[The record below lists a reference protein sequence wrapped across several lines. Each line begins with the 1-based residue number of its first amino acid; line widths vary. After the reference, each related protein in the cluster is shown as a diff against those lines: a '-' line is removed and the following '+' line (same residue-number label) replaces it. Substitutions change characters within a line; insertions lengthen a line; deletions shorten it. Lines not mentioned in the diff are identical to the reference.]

1 MGTRLGMRIWP
12 LVNANLDIE
21 SRSDRDASFSIGD
34 VVAATGVGEATL
46 RAWERRFGFP
56 APRREP
62 SGHRRYSAEEVERIR
77 SVVRER
83 GRGLSLPAAIERVT
97 AEPAG
102 SPSLF
107 APLRE
112 RRPDL
117 LPISIRKP
125 RMLHLTRA
133 VEEESAARA
142 ERALMIGAFQRPEF
156 YRASEQRWR
165 RLARGAELTFVLAG
179 FDQPRS
185 PRGGPV
191 EVPIRTSE
199 PVADE
204 WAVICLAP
212 GYSVCLIGWE
222 TVGATGLADDERAFD
237 TLLSV
242 EPTVVREVA
251 GAAVAIAAAGEP
263 EIGARARAYLDRIP
277 DSSRRSQLRLAG
289 AITARAFARMS

>member
-1 MGTRLGMRIWP
+1 M
-12 LVNANLDIE
+12 NANLDIE
-21 SRSDRDASFSIGD
+21 SRYDADTALAIGD

-56 APRREP
+56 SPRREP
-62 SGHRRYSAEEVERIR
+62 SGHRRYSRDDIERIR

-83 GRGLSLPAAIERVT
+83 NRGLSLTVAIERVT
-97 AEPAG
+97 AEPSG
-102 SPSLF
+102 PPSLF

-117 LPISIRKP
+117 LPVSIRKP
-125 RMLHLTRA
+125 QMLHLSRA

-165 RLARGAELTFVLAG
+165 RLARGAGLTFVLAA
-179 FDQPRS
+179 FAEARS
-185 PRGGPV
+185 PADAPV
-191 EVPIRTSE
+191 EVPISTTE

-212 GYSVCLIGWE
+212 GYSACLIGWE
-222 TVGATGLADDERAFD
+222 TVGAAGLADRERAFD
-237 TLLSV
+237 ALLSV
-242 EPTVVREVA
+242 EPAVVREVA
-251 GAAVAIAAAGEP
+251 GAAVAIAAANEP
-263 EIGARARAYLDRIP
+263 SVGDRARAYLERIP
-277 DSSRRSQLRLAG
+277 DSSQRSQLRLAG

>member
-1 MGTRLGMRIWP
+1 L
-12 LVNANLDIE
+12 NANLDIE
-21 SRSDRDASFSIGD
+21 STYDDVAALSIGD

-56 APRREP
+56 TPRREP

-77 SVVRER
+77 AVVRER
-83 GRGLSLPAAIERVT
+83 GRGLSLAVAIERVT
-97 AEPAG
+97 AQSSGP
-102 SPSLF
+102 PSLF

-117 LPISIRKP
+117 LPVSIRKKQ
-125 RMLHLTRA
+125 MLHLSRA

-156 YRASEQRWR
+156 YRRSEERWR
-165 RLARGAELTFVLAG
+165 RLSRGAGVTFVLAS
-179 FDQPRS
+179 FEQARS
-185 PRGGPV
+185 PNDAPV
-191 EVPIRTSE
+191 EVPIGSGE

-212 GYSVCLIGWE
+212 GYSACLIGWE
-222 TVGATGLADDERAFD
+222 TVGATGLADEDRTFD

-242 EPTVVREVA
+242 EPSVVREVA
-251 GAAVAIAAAGEP
+251 GAAVSIAAAGEP
-263 EIGARARAYLDRIP
+263 KIAERARDYLERIP
-277 DSSRRSQLRLAG
+277 DSSQRSQLRLAG
-289 AITARAFARMS
+289 AITARAFGRMP

>member
-1 MGTRLGMRIWP
+1 MNP
-12 LVNANLDIE
+12 NLDIE
-21 SRSDRDASFSIGD
+21 SRYDEDAALSIGD

-62 SGHRRYSAEEVERIR
+62 SGHRRYSRGDIERIR

-83 GRGLSLPAAIERVT
+83 SRGLSLGVAIDRVT
-97 AEPAG
+97 AEPSG
-102 SPSLF
+102 PPSLF

-117 LPISIRKP
+117 LPVQIRKP
-125 RMLHLTRA
+125 QLVHLTRA

-156 YRASEQRWR
+156 YRASEARWQR
-165 RLARGAELTFVLAG
+165 LSRGAGLTFVLAT
-179 FDQPRS
+179 FEAAARPD
-185 PRGGPV
+185 GGPV
-191 EVPIRTSE
+191 EVPIHSGE

-212 GYSVCLIGWE
+212 GYSACLIGWE
-222 TVGATGLADDERAFD
+222 NVAATGRADGERTFD
-237 TLLSV
+237 ALLSV
-242 EPTVVREVA
+242 EPPVVREVA
-251 GAAVAIAAAGEP
+251 GAAVGIAAEGDPRTAEQ
-263 EIGARARAYLDRIP
+263 ARAYLDRIP
-277 DSSRRSQLRLAG
+277 DSSQRSQLRLAG
-289 AITARAFARMS
+289 AITARAFSRM

>member
-1 MGTRLGMRIWP
+1 
-12 LVNANLDIE
+12 VNANLNIKSSYDGE
-21 SRSDRDASFSIGD
+21 AALSIGD

-62 SGHRRYSAEEVERIR
+62 SGHRRYSAAEVERIR

-83 GRGLSLPAAIERVT
+83 GRGLSLAVAIERVT
-97 AEPAG
+97 AEPSG
-102 SPSLF
+102 PPSLF

-117 LPISIRKP
+117 LPVSIRKGQ
-125 RMLHLTRA
+125 MLHLSRA

-156 YRASEQRWR
+156 YRASEERWQ
-165 RLARGAELTFVLAG
+165 RLARGAGLTFVLAT
-179 FDQPRS
+179 FEAARS
-185 PRGGPV
+185 PRDGGPI
-191 EVPIRTSE
+191 EVPIGGAE

-212 GYSVCLIGWE
+212 GYSACLIGWE
-222 TVGATGLADDERAFD
+222 TVGATGVADADRTFD

-242 EPTVVREVA
+242 EPSVVREVA
-251 GAAVAIAAAGEP
+251 GAAVTIAAAGAP
-263 EIGARARAYLDRIP
+263 EIAERARGYLDRIP
-277 DSSRRSQLRLAG
+277 DSSQRSQLRLAG
-289 AITARAFARMS
+289 AITARAFARPSV

>member
-1 MGTRLGMRIWP
+1 
-12 LVNANLDIE
+12 VNANLNIE
-21 SRSDRDASFSIGD
+21 SSYDEEGALSIGD

-62 SGHRRYSAEEVERIR
+62 SGHRRYSADQVERIR

-83 GRGLSLPAAIERVT
+83 GRGLSLGVAIERVT
-97 AEPAG
+97 AESAG
-102 SPSLF
+102 PPSLF

-117 LPISIRKP
+117 LPVSIRKGQ
-125 RMLHLTRA
+125 MLHLSRA

-142 ERALMIGAFQRPEF
+142 ERALMVGAFQRPEF
-156 YRASEQRWR
+156 YRASEKRWR
-165 RLARGAELTFVLAG
+165 RLSRGAGLTFVLATFEAAG
-179 FDQPRS
+179 S

-191 EVPIRTSE
+191 EVPIAGAE

-222 TVGATGLADDERAFD
+222 TVAATGVADADRTFD
-237 TLLSV
+237 ALLSV
-242 EPTVVREVA
+242 EPSVVREAA

-263 EIGARARAYLDRIP
+263 EIAERARDYVDRIP
-277 DSSRRSQLRLAG
+277 DSSQRSQLRLAG
-289 AITARAFARMS
+289 AITARAFARMSD

>member
-1 MGTRLGMRIWP
+1 MGTD
-12 LVNANLDIE
+12 LDIA
-21 SRSDRDASFSIGD
+21 SRFEADASLSIGD

-56 APRREP
+56 LPRREP

-83 GRGLSLPAAIERVT
+83 DRGLSLAVAIERVT
-97 AEPAG
+97 AA
-102 SPSLF
+102 PSGPPSIF

-117 LPISIRKP
+117 LPVSIRKP
-125 RMLHLTRA
+125 HLVQLTRA

-142 ERALMIGAFQRPEF
+142 ERALIIGAFQQPEY
-156 YRASEQRWR
+156 YRASEERWR
-165 RLARGAELTFVLAG
+165 RLSRGSGLSFVLAC
-179 FDQPRS
+179 FEQSRRPSD
-185 PRGGPV
+185 GPV
-191 EVPIRTSE
+191 EVPIPAGA

-222 TVGATGLADDERAFD
+222 TVAAAGVPDDQRRFD

-242 EPTVVREVA
+242 EPPVVREVA
-251 GAAVAIAAAGEP
+251 SAAVSIAAASEPQVGEQSQ
-263 EIGARARAYLDRIP
+263 AYLDRIP
-277 DSSRRSQLRLAG
+277 NSSQQSQLRLAG
-289 AITARAFARMS
+289 AITARAFARMP

>member
-1 MGTRLGMRIWP
+1 
-12 LVNANLDIE
+12 VNTNLDIE
-21 SRSDRDASFSIGD
+21 SSYDGEAALSIGE

-62 SGHRRYSAEEVERIR
+62 SGHRRYSAAEVERIR

-83 GRGLSLPAAIERVT
+83 GRGLSLSVAIERIT
-97 AEPAG
+97 AEATGP
-102 SPSLF
+102 PSLF

-117 LPISIRKP
+117 MPVPIRKP
-125 RMLHLTRA
+125 HLVHLSRA

-142 ERALMIGAFQRPEF
+142 ERALLIGVFQRPEF
-156 YRASEQRWR
+156 YRASEERWQ
-165 RLARGAELTFVLAG
+165 RLARGAGLTFVLAT
-179 FDQPRS
+179 FAEPRS
-185 PRGGPV
+185 PRDAPV
-191 EVPIRTSE
+191 EVPIVSAE

-212 GYSVCLIGWE
+212 GYSACLIGWE
-222 TVGATGLADDERAFD
+222 TVTAGDVVDQARTFD

-242 EPTVVREVA
+242 EPSVVREAA
-251 GAAVAIAAAGEP
+251 GAAVTIAAAGEP
-263 EIGARARAYLDRIP
+263 EVAERARDYLDRIP
-277 DSSRRSQLRLAG
+277 DSSQRSQLRLAG
-289 AITARAFARMS
+289 AITARAFARMP